1 MSFAK
6 KVHFQKLQKIPV
18 FHIIRTAL
26 LSLCIHLNTANSLT
40 FDRFVP
46 SEFVDCIVGLT
57 HCSWWQFTSKRTPL
71 MEKSC

>member
-1 MSFAK
+1 MYIICKKSSFSETTENTSVSYHTYCIAK
-6 KVHFQKLQKIPV
+6 SVY
-18 FHIIRTAL
+18 
-26 LSLCIHLNTANSLT
+26 TANSLT